1 MDGKMKILEI
11 QPQNENDNIQIKHQV
26 ETSNGVMCSEYFNF
40 VDNTQNKSQEF
51 IVLGMED
58 GSLNVYDY
66 TKFGN

>member
-1 MDGKMKILEI
+1 MKILEI
-11 QPQNENDNIQIKHQV
+11 QPQNMNEKIQIKHQV
-26 ETSNGVMCSEYFNF
+26 ETSNGVICCEYFDFLDKN
-40 VDNTQNKSQEF
+40 QNKSQEF